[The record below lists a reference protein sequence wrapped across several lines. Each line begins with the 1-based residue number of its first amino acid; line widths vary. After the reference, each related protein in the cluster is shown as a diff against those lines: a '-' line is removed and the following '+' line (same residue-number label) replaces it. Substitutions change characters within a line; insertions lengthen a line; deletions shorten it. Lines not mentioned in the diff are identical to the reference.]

1 MHQRQSD
8 RDSRA
13 ALVLVTLLGAA
24 CLGEVRRP
32 GDPIDGTTG
41 EPSVPSTTSSS
52 STSSTDPSTTVPPD
66 GSTSTTPETSSSDA
80 SSSTTDVVPPELV
93 EVGHAREF
101 RGAWVATVYN
111 INFPSAAGLS
121 AQAQQEELLD
131 LLDLAAALRLNAL
144 VLQVRAESDAFYAS
158 DLEPW
163 SRFLGGTQGVDPGY
177 DPLAFA
183 VTEAHARGIELH
195 AWLNPFRAKVDLA
208 SAVASNH
215 ISQTLPE
222 YAYPYGTQMYMDPGA
237 EAVRDHVV
245 DVALDLADRYDIDG
259 IQTDDYYYPYRNAG
273 PFPDDDTWQA
283 YQSSGGMLSLEDWR
297 RDNVNRLIQTLHDE
311 LLAAA
316 PHVRYGAAPFGI
328 YRPGIPPGI
337 SGLDQYSALYADP
350 LHWMQQGWVDF
361 LTPQLYWATTQPQ
374 QAFDVLL
381 DWWSSVAID
390 GRHIFAGI
398 AAYKV
403 GVDPA
408 YDLDEL
414 LLQLELVRDL
424 GPPAQ
429 GAVFYNIQT
438 LVDDTLGAATAL
450 AESVY
455 LRPALT
461 PPLPRDDLR
470 EVAPPIVTPA
480 ADGVELDHADL
491 ASLRAFVVY
500 EEVDGELV
508 VDRIVGT
515 EIAFVPLSS
524 GTWAV
529 SAADRFGTE
538 SLGVLV
544 ERP

>member
-1 MHQRQSD
+1 
-8 RDSRA
+8 
-13 ALVLVTLLGAA
+13 
-24 CLGEVRRP
+24 
-32 GDPIDGTTG
+32 
-41 EPSVPSTTSSS
+41 
-52 STSSTDPSTTVPPD
+52 
-66 GSTSTTPETSSSDA
+66 
-80 SSSTTDVVPPELV
+80 LV

-101 RGAWVATVYN
+101 RGAWVVTVYN

-121 AQAQQEELLD
+121 AQEQQEELLD
-131 LLDLAAALRLNAL
+131 LLDVAAALRLNAL
-144 VLQVRAESDAFYAS
+144 VLQVRAESDALYAS

-163 SRFLGGTQGVDPGY
+163 SRYLGGTQGDDPGY

-183 VTEAHARGIELH
+183 VEEAHARGIELH
-195 AWLNPFRAKVDLA
+195 AWINPFRAKVDVD
-208 SAVASNH
+208 AVTADNH
-215 ISQTLPE
+215 ISQTLSE

-237 EAVRDHVV
+237 VEVRDQVV
-245 DVALDLADRYDIDG
+245 DVALDLADRYEIDG

-273 PFPDDDTWQA
+273 PFPDDATWQA

-297 RDNVNRLIQTLHDE
+297 RDNVNRLIETLHEE

-328 YRPGIPPGI
+328 YRPGVPPGI
-337 SGLDQYSALYADP
+337 SGLDQYTALYADP

-361 LTPQLYWATTQPQ
+361 LAPQLYWATTQPQ
-374 QAFDVLL
+374 QAYDVLL
-381 DWWSSVAID
+381 EWWSSVALD
-390 GRHIFAGI
+390 GHPIFAGI

-403 GVDPA
+403 GVDPL
-408 YDLDEL
+408 YDVDEV

-429 GAVFYNIQT
+429 GAVFYNIET
-438 LVDDTLGAATAL
+438 LVDDTLGAATAI

-455 LRPALT
+455 VRPALT
-461 PPLPRDDLR
+461 PPLPRDDLP
-470 EVAPPIVTPA
+470 EVAPPIVTST

-491 ASLRAFVVY
+491 DSLRAFVVY
-500 EEVDGELV
+500 ADIAGELV
-508 VDRIVGT
+508 VEQIVGA
-515 EIAFVPLSS
+515 EVGFVPLSS

-538 SLGVLV
+538 SLGVVV

>member
-1 MHQRQSD
+1 
-8 RDSRA
+8 
-13 ALVLVTLLGAA
+13 VLVVLLGAA
-24 CLGEVRRP
+24 CLGDVRRP
-32 GDPIDGTTG
+32 GEPIEGSTG
-41 EPSVPSTTSSS
+41 EPIEPSTSASASASSS
-52 STSSTDPSTTVPPD
+52 VADPSTTA
-66 GSTSTTPETSSSDA
+66 STDA
-80 SSSTTDVVPPELV
+80 SSSTTSADSSSGDSSSTTDASRPELV

-101 RGAWVATVYN
+101 RGAWVVTVYN

-121 AQAQQEELLD
+121 AQEQQEELLD
-131 LLDLAAALRLNAL
+131 LLDVAAALRLNAL
-144 VLQVRAESDAFYAS
+144 VLQVRAESDALYAS

-163 SRFLGGTQGVDPGY
+163 SRYLGGTQGDDPGY

-183 VTEAHARGIELH
+183 VEEAHARGIELH
-195 AWLNPFRAKVDLA
+195 AWINPFRAKVDVD
-208 SAVASNH
+208 AVTADNH
-215 ISQTLPE
+215 ISQTLSE

-237 EAVRDHVV
+237 VEVRDQVV
-245 DVALDLADRYDIDG
+245 DVALDLADRYEIDG

-273 PFPDDDTWQA
+273 PFPDDATWQA

-297 RDNVNRLIQTLHDE
+297 RDNVNRLIETLHEE

-328 YRPGIPPGI
+328 YRPGVPPGI
-337 SGLDQYSALYADP
+337 SGLDQYTALYADP

-361 LTPQLYWATTQPQ
+361 LAPQLYWATTQPQ
-374 QAFDVLL
+374 QAYDVLL
-381 DWWSSVAID
+381 EWWSSVALD
-390 GRHIFAGI
+390 GHPIFAGI

-403 GVDPA
+403 GVDPL
-408 YDLDEL
+408 YDVDEV

-429 GAVFYNIQT
+429 GAVFYNIET
-438 LVDDTLGAATAL
+438 LVDDTLGAATAI

-455 LRPALT
+455 VRPALT
-461 PPLPRDDLR
+461 PPLPRDDLP
-470 EVAPPIVTPA
+470 EVAPPIVTST

-491 ASLRAFVVY
+491 DSLRAFVVY
-500 EEVDGELV
+500 ADIAGELV
-508 VDRIVGT
+508 VEQIVGA
-515 EIAFVPLSS
+515 EVGFVPLSS

-538 SLGVLV
+538 SLGVVV